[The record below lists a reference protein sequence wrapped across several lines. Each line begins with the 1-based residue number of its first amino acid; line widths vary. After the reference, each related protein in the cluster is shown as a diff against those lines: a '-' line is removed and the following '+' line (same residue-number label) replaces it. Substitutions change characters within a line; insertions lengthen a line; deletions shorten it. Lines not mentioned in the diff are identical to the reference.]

1 METRKPAP
9 ADFQSGSAL
18 TGAINSAKTAKAV
31 NLTLDSSSTWNV
43 TADSYLTT
51 LSDTDGISGTTVTN
65 ITGNG
70 LTVYYDAGNSANNAL
85 GGKTYT
91 LAGGGE
97 LKPTA

>member
-1 METRKPAP
+1 M
-9 ADFQSGSAL
+9 
-18 TGAINSAKTAKAV
+18 
-31 NLTLDSSSTWNV
+31 
-43 TADSYLTT
+43 
-51 LSDTDGISGTTVTN
+51 TN

-97 LKPTA
+97 LKPMA